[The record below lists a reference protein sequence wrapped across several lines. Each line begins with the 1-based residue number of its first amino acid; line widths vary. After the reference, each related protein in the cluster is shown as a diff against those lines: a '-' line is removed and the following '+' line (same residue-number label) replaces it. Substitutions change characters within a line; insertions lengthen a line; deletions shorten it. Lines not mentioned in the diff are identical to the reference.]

1 MRGASIA
8 ILVVACTG
16 ETVQTPTTDAGGGD
30 VGSTACSPV
39 AGNLLKNPSFEDW
52 DGAVV
57 RNWPHEHPTPPRKKT
72 GGAADC
78 STWIEIDYECY
89 NPIYQTVVFETPLPI
104 GTVVEAGAALK
115 HVAGN
120 YGPIN
125 IDIRIDG
132 GESKEPSHTPL
143 DDWTNFKSTRTLDKP
158 ASSITL
164 QFIGDD
170 CQKQTFGIDRAW
182 LIIKK

>member
-1 MRGASIA
+1 VRGTWLA

-39 AGNLLKNPSFEDW
+39 PDNLLKNPSFETWNDTIV
-52 DGAVV
+52 GS
-57 RNWPHEHPTPPRKKT
+57 WPVENPIPPRKKT

-78 STWIEIDYECY
+78 ATWVEFEYDCY
-89 NPIYQTVVFETPLPI
+89 QWIRQTVTFTTPVPA
-104 GTVVEAGAALK
+104 GTVVEAGASLR
-115 HVAGN
+115 HIAGN

-125 IDIRIDG
+125 IEIWTDAD
-132 GESKEPSHTPL
+132 ESTGPGFEPT
-143 DDWTNFKSTRTLDKP
+143 DDWTAFKSTRTLDKP
-158 ASSITL
+158 TMSLAIKI
-164 QFIGDD
+164 IGDD